1 VILSKAML
9 EYMEAVGDANELF
22 ADGKLPSLEAYWA
35 RRDYAAGIYPGIA
48 TIPYVVPLSRDYTPS
63 RSNACTRF
71 VYGIDITQA
80 DVSNIRMKELWKSTS
95 YLVHMYASYTPPN
108 WTRSPLT

>member
-48 TIPYVVPLSRDYTPS
+48 TIPYV
-63 RSNACTRF
+63 
-71 VYGIDITQA
+71 Q
-80 DVSNIRMKELWKSTS
+80 TS
-95 YLVHMYASYTPPN
+95 SK
-108 WTRSPLT
+108 